1 VVSLM
6 SRDPIDWLVVSG
18 QLSKFVTFNVMN
30 EDPEQFEEQI
40 LVILKLST
48 VKSVPEYV
56 ALQGMF
62 TPDVIV
68 QVTELVPG

>member
-1 VVSLM
+1 M
-6 SRDPIDWLVVSG
+6 
-18 QLSKFVTFNVMN
+18 T
-30 EDPEQFEEQI
+30 EDPEQFEEQM

-62 TPDVIV
+62 TPEVIV